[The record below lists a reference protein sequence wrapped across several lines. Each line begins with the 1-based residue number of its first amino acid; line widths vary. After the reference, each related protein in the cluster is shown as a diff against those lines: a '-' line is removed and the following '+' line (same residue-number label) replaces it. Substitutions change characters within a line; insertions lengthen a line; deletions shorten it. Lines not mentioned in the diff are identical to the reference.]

1 MCGAWLVIGRW
12 QLELRAFVD
21 FAGIEADAY
30 VLRVRGDAMFR
41 VHVGEDE
48 FVELGL
54 RDGTLVVDRSEGR
67 EISEGFS
74 GRFTRDAPNAE
85 GFVAV
90 VDRFSIELF
99 GDGEVITA
107 SAFQGSDSRG
117 IELVAGTPAHVTLR
131 RLRREPR
138 AKGGRSVDEE
148 KQLLDIGHRVGAL

>member
-1 MCGAWLVIGRW
+1 MCGAGLVIGRHRRK
-12 QLELRAFVD
+12 LRAFVD
-21 FAGIEADAY
+21 FAGIEADAI
-30 VLRVRGDAMFR
+30 VLRVRGDAMVR
-41 VHVGEDE
+41 VHVGDDE
-48 FVELGL
+48 FVGLGL
-54 RDGTLVVDRSEGR
+54 RDGTSVVDRTEDR

-74 GRFTRDAPNAE
+74 ARFTRDAPNAE

-117 IELVAGTPAHVTLR
+117 IELVARTPAHVTLR

-138 AKGGRSVDEE
+138 V
-148 KQLLDIGHRVGAL
+148 LP